1 MSRSDPARRC
11 GKGLSNG
18 VARTMES
25 AYARNLREILKR
37 AVRDGYDGVD
47 IVHDE
52 VEILFE
58 GPRTSTWRAEKWR
71 DEPPT
76 SDGCRRY
83 DFRYYD
89 RASLLYFFEHEEWP
103 ENDGP
108 ARENA
113 TRATIDDDR
122 RGSPR

>member
-1 MSRSDPARRC
+1 MSRSDPARRY
-11 GKGLSNG
+11 GEGLSG
-18 VARTMES
+18 DVARMMES

-47 IVHDE
+47 VVHDE
-52 VEILFE
+52 IEILFE

-76 SDGCRRY
+76 PSDGYRRY

-103 ENDGP
+103 ENDEP
-108 ARENA
+108 AGEDA
-113 TRATIDDDR
+113 PRATSDDR
-122 RGSPR
+122 RASSR